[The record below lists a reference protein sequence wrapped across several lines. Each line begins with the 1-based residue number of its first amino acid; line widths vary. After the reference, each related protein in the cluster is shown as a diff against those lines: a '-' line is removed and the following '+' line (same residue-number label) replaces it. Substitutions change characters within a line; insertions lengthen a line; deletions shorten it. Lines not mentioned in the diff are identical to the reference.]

1 MIKLSGSLYAWGS
14 QDFGA
19 VIKNEIQNI
28 NKDQLP
34 LQQGLTHSS
43 HVGDSNIRVVVLNTQ
58 ETPGHISVKT
68 GIFYSGIIAGS
79 CCADDPTPVDE
90 QTEYCEIQFD
100 IDKNTAETHVTLL

>member
-14 QDFGA
+14 PDFGA
-19 VIKNEIQNI
+19 VIKSEIQNI
-28 NKDQLP
+28 SKEDLP

-43 HVGDSNIRVVVLNTQ
+43 NVGASNIRVVVLNTQ
-58 ETPGHISVKT
+58 ETADYISVKT